1 MPVLHHTAVPTPTSG
16 EISHTQKDLKVA
28 ILGAQNLTRA
38 QLERDDKLKEASELI
53 DTELLELPQR
63 KELIRED
70 GSLDIRTT
78 YYEGGTMI
86 TIPNVRIETV
96 KDYRTKFGLETN
108 EGGLPGIEKSQ
119 QGPTP
124 MATASTAIPSSTSGT
139 EDPYGGAA
147 PAVPSSSSAGEP
159 RETVGETAG
168 ELVIAKRDCG
178 TITQL
183 DEYILNPI
191 ASINLPN
198 SYTCTKCQQSQPAG
212 FNYCRGCGSPIVSKT
227 DP

>member
-1 MPVLHHTAVPTPTSG
+1 MPALHNTAIPTPTSG
-16 EISHTQKDLKVA
+16 EISRTQKDLKVA
-28 ILGAQNLTRA
+28 IPGAQSLTRA
-38 QLERDDKLKEASELI
+38 QFERDNKLKEASELI

-78 YYEGGTMI
+78 YYEGGAMI

-96 KDYRTKFGLETN
+96 KDYRTKFDLETN

-124 MATASTAIPSSTSGT
+124 MATASTAIPSSTSVT

-147 PAVPSSSSAGEP
+147 LVVPSSSSAGEP
-159 RETVGETAG
+159 RGTIGKAAE
-168 ELVIAKRDCG
+168 ELVIAKG
-178 TITQL
+178 
-183 DEYILNPI
+183 
-191 ASINLPN
+191 
-198 SYTCTKCQQSQPAG
+198 
-212 FNYCRGCGSPIVSKT
+212 IVA
-227 DP
+227 P